1 MAISNLFIMLGGLA
15 VFLFG
20 MNVMGNALERQAD
33 SRLRNILTHLTEN
46 PLLGFLWGLSTTA
59 ALQSSSAATVIEG
72 RCIYLSAMYND
83 TSQKAVVALCNQ
95 VMASVRPL

>member
-1 MAISNLFIMLGGLA
+1 MGGRYAAVSGGVEWLCQNYAIGSFY
-15 VFLFG
+15 F
-20 MNVMGNALERQAD
+20 
-33 SRLRNILTHLTEN
+33 
-46 PLLGFLWGLSTTA
+46 
-59 ALQSSSAATVIEG
+59 SSAATVIEG